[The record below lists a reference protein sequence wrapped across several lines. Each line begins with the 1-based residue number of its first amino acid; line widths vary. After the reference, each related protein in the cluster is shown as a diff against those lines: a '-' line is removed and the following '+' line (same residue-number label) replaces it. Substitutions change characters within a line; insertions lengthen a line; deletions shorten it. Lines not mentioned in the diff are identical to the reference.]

1 MRGRERGRM
10 EKNQEAYEAPERD
23 ARHVVVVV
31 YSERE
36 LILTRKLRN
45 SKGALQVVA
54 VSLM

>member
-1 MRGRERGRM
+1 M

-36 LILTRKLRN
+36 LILTRKLRYG
-45 SKGALQVVA
+45 KGTPHEVA
-54 VSLM
+54 FSL